1 VFSDSLMIFI
11 DVINGGRA
19 TVIRSRSFILLYN
32 YLSLDTAWGVDSMMM
47 LQ

>member
-1 VFSDSLMIFI
+1 MIFI

-19 TVIRSRSFILLYN
+19 TVIRSRSRTLLYN
-32 YLSLDTAWGVDSMMM
+32 YLSLDIAWGVDSMIV